1 MSGPKLRLG
10 TRASALARW
19 QAEWVAAELARRA
32 EVAVELVPIASQGDQ
47 DQVRPIGALGTQ
59 GVFTKALED
68 ALLAGTIDLAVHS
81 LKDLPTEP
89 VAGLVL
95 AAVPARESVADVL
108 LALGERTLAE
118 LPPGAVVGTGSLRR
132 RAQLL
137 RARADLDIRDVR
149 GNVDTRLRKL
159 TSGEYAAL
167 VLARAG
173 LTRLGRLEHLAEEL
187 PSRVMLP
194 AVGQGA
200 LGLETRADDQ
210 TTRDVLAVL
219 DDAAAHAAVR
229 AERQMLATLRGG
241 CLAPVAGWARPSDE
255 GQLRLN
261 GRVLSPDGQRMVE
274 SEATGPADDPEGLGQ
289 RVAEHLLA
297 QGASELIAAGRPGE
311 ATR

>member
-1 MSGPKLRLG
+1 MSGSRLRVG

-19 QAEWVAAELARRA
+19 QAEWVAGELRRR
-32 EVAVELVPIASQGDQ
+32 VGVDVELVPIASQGDQ

-59 GVFTKALED
+59 GVFTKALQE
-68 ALLAGTIDLAVHS
+68 ALLGGTIDLAVHS

-89 VAGLVL
+89 IGGLVL

-137 RARADLDIRDVR
+137 RARADLEVRDIR

-173 LTRLGRLEHLAEEL
+173 LTRLERLELVSEEL
-187 PSRVMLP
+187 PCRIMLP

-200 LGLETRADDQ
+200 LGLETRADDVA
-210 TTRDVLAVL
+210 TRHVLAVL
-219 DDAAAHAAVR
+219 DDASAHAAVK
-229 AERQMLATLRGG
+229 AERRMLATLRGG
-241 CLAPVAGWARPSDE
+241 CLAPVAGWARSDE
-255 GQLRLN
+255 GGQMRLT
-261 GRVLSPDGQRMVE
+261 GRVLSPDGQRMIE
-274 SEATGPADDPEGLGQ
+274 SDAVGAAADPEGLGQ

-297 QGASELIAAGRPGE
+297 QGAAELIAASRPVDPGH
-311 ATR
+311 